1 MHRGRPMREAFDH
14 CPTSR
19 IRQSRKG
26 CIQPIHNHM
35 VVDILRVSSTH
46 FAKNRPALLEIDS
59 VTISRHGSRTCL
71 SGPVEPQP
79 DLPWRSRQSAMYSL
93 TASASVT
100 RLDWRVALSLSFT
113 SPPAAMKLSSPCRH
127 RKQRAR
133 LGRRDRQQRLPV
145 HQLHVVNAHLRLFRK
160 HRSRRGNQRIG
171 PSLAAANQFLHPPNR
186 PAQHQPACVLRCS
199 NSCCANSTPA
209 HPPPAQ

>member
-1 MHRGRPMREAFDH
+1 MREAFDH

-93 TASASVT
+93 TASRPQALPPWAALLLPAMFRKSSRRNVFAS
-100 RLDWRVALSLSFT
+100 RSLSCRMQ
-113 SPPAAMKLSSPCRH
+113 AMIR
-127 RKQRAR
+127 
-133 LGRRDRQQRLPV
+133 GRRR
-145 HQLHVVNAHLRLFRK
+145 
-160 HRSRRGNQRIG
+160 RRGVWSIPKSSRSTLPHWTIPTPVATSSAFSNCNTHGLCI
-171 PSLAAANQFLHPPNR
+171 
-186 PAQHQPACVLRCS
+186 CS
-199 NSCCANSTPA
+199 NSLG
-209 HPPPAQ
+209 